1 MLKNKNILI
10 LSALL
15 AGFIFSGNAFA
26 NETITIA
33 ASPVPHA
40 EILKQV
46 VPILAKEGVDLKIKE
61 FTDYV
66 TPNLVVDQKQ
76 LDANFFQHRPYLK
89 EFNKEHGTNLVELT
103 GVEVEPMGL
112 YTGSN
117 AKYKNFAAT
126 KSVKVLPHGA
136 IIGIPNDTTN
146 EGRALLLLQEKGLI
160 KIKSGVVYP
169 TKDDITANPYDLS
182 FKELDAAMLPRAL
195 LSKQLDLAII
205 NSNYA
210 IESGMNPLK
219 DAVYIENSKSPYVNI
234 VVVRPDELKEPKMQK
249 LAKALHS
256 ALVKQFILTKYKG
269 AVIPAL

>member
-1 MLKNKNILI
+1 MNKFIQIIL
-10 LSALL
+10 LL
-15 AGFIFSGNAFA
+15 GLFSIGSSFA
-26 NETITIA
+26 DETITIG

-40 EILKQV
+40 EILKQIK
-46 VPILAKEGVDLKIKE
+46 PILAQEGIDLQIKE

-89 EFNKEHGTNLVELT
+89 EFNKEHGTKLVELV

-112 YTGSN
+112 YVGN
-117 AKYKNFAAT
+117 NPKFKIFA
-126 KSVKVLPHGA
+126 VKKKPKALALGA

-146 EGRALLLLQEKGLI
+146 EGRALLLLQQNGLI
-160 KIKSGVVYP
+160 KIRGGVIYP
-169 TKDDITANPYDLS
+169 TKDDITSNPYQLS

-195 LSKQLDLAII
+195 VSNQLDMAVI

-210 IESGMNPLK
+210 IQSNMNPLK
-219 DAVYIENSKSPYVNI
+219 DSVFIENSNSPYVNI
-234 VVVRPDELKEPKMQK
+234 VVVRADELNKPKMQK

-256 ALVKQFILTKYKG
+256 AVIKRFILNQYKG
-269 AVIPAL
+269 AVVPAF